1 MYTAYVFAD
10 NYFEM
15 YVNGIAVG
23 RDNVPFTQ
31 FNSNIVRF
39 KAKAPFTVAMHLVD
53 WEENLG
59 IGSESNNGSEFHAGD
74 GGLVAVIKDKDNN
87 IIAKTDETWKAQTF
101 YTAPI
106 RDLSCV
112 SESDS
117 ERLSSNC
124 VTTANVQDGS
134 ADYGL
139 HWELPANWQQAD
151 FDDSNWPNATTRAVP
166 VSTEVLPKK

>member
-1 MYTAYVFAD
+1 MLSRYLSAHRVVSDVPTTFLHRLRVFGINALVV
-10 NYFEM
+10 YQKVCWLKFEQFLKPLKP
-15 YVNGIAVG
+15 YRIRELSIDFLLTFIASILF
-23 RDNVPFTQ
+23 DTP
-31 FNSNIVRF
+31 
-39 KAKAPFTVAMHLVD
+39 P
-53 WEENLG
+53 
-59 IGSESNNGSEFHAGD
+59 
-74 GGLVAVIKDKDNN
+74 DKDNN

-112 SESDS
+112 SESGS